1 MYSSEIN
8 LLSLR
13 DFGVNFGKRKILTG
27 IDLDIGDKGV
37 THVLG
42 PCGAGKSTLLR
53 SLAGL
58 NDMSSM
64 FQRHGK
70 VFYKGEV
77 LGTLDRPLMMEQK
90 PSGLLSNIFDSILN
104 LLPERGTLRARQQ
117 IDLVERLLQQYGL
130 SHLVN
135 SLNMPLTQLSSA
147 DRRSI
152 LILGLVLTAP
162 EMIMLDEPTADM
174 SEDDARAVLDLI
186 SRVAKSRAVL
196 LVQHNQEYAKYLGG
210 NAILIAGGTIQEE
223 ASVEKLLTDPVSA
236 AGQEFAGSGTCA
248 APSPDT
254 DPEMLDEAFV
264 ARYKPVVRKPEEQ
277 PRIIPF
283 GPQGFRWIERDKL
296 AATPRPGIGGDL
308 EYDLQALARVK
319 IDYLVSLEEVMPL
332 KESDAAQQNISM
344 YHLPIVD
351 MSVPEMDDAVILN
364 RAMHQWLEQGK
375 RVAVHCKAGL
385 GRTGTMLAAYYILR
399 GMSAANAMQKMRI
412 VNPRMIQSREQEK
425 FLLDYADYIATFC

>member
-27 IDLDIGDKGV
+27 INLDVGDKGI
-37 THVLG
+37 THLLG

-58 NDMSSM
+58 NDSSSLY
-64 FQRHGK
+64 QQHGE

-90 PSGLLSNIFDSILN
+90 PSGLLSNIFDSILT
-104 LLPERGTLRARQQ
+104 LLPERRTLSALQQ
-117 IDLVERLLQQYGL
+117 VDLVVRQLEQYGL
-130 SHLVN
+130 SRLVN
-135 SLNMPLTQLSSA
+135 SLNTKLTQLSSV

-152 LILGLVLTAP
+152 LILGLAVTAS

-174 SEDDARAVLDLI
+174 SEDGARAVLDLI
-186 SRVAKSRAVL
+186 SRVAEFRSVL
-196 LVQHNQEYAKYLGG
+196 LVQHNQEYVKYLGG

-223 ASVEKLLTDPVSA
+223 ATAQKLLTEPASV

-264 ARYKPVVRKPEEQ
+264 ARYKPVVRELDKQ

-283 GPQGFRWIERDKL
+283 GPQGFRWVEREKL

-308 EYDLQALARVK
+308 EFDLKALARVK

-332 KESDAAQQNISM
+332 QEAEAALHNISM
-344 YHLPIVD
+344 YHLPTVD
-351 MSVPEMDDAVILN
+351 MSVPEMGDALALN
-364 RAMHQWLEQGK
+364 REMHQWLKQGK

-399 GMSAANAMQKMRI
+399 GMSAADAMQKIRL
-412 VNPRMIQSREQEK
+412 VNPRMIQSREQEN
-425 FLLDYADYIATFC
+425 FLFDYSDYVAAI